1 MKNKKEKQKEEHVKL
16 DKQAEE
22 SEEKKEKPK
31 ENKKEKQ
38 KEKEPKEKE
47 MPLTIFLFLL
57 ITAIIKDAIQIL
69 LGLIPGINLFV
80 WVISLPFAAF
90 IFIIVLISGIR
101 ATWLLIGQGLDLLP
115 FASVLPIATLTVIL
129 CFIFQKLPAP
139 LKKTAEKASKLTS
152 LTPQETK
159 I

>member
-1 MKNKKEKQKEEHVKL
+1 M
-16 DKQAEE
+16 
-22 SEEKKEKPK
+22 
-31 ENKKEKQ
+31 ENKKEEQ
-38 KEKEPKEKE
+38 KEEEKKPEKKEIS
-47 MPLTIFLFLL
+47 LTIFLFLL
-57 ITAIIKDAIQIL
+57 ITSIIKDAIEIL

-80 WVISLPFAAF
+80 WIISLPFTLF
-90 IFIIVLISGIR
+90 IFAITFMSGIR
-101 ATWLLIGQGLDLLP
+101 AEWLFIGQILDLVP
-115 FASVLPIATLTVIL
+115 FASILPIATLTVIL

>member
-1 MKNKKEKQKEEHVKL
+1 M
-16 DKQAEE
+16 
-22 SEEKKEKPK
+22 
-31 ENKKEKQ
+31 ENKKEEQ
-38 KEKEPKEKE
+38 KEEEKKPEKKEIS
-47 MPLTIFLFLL
+47 LTIFLFLL
-57 ITAIIKDAIQIL
+57 ITSIIKDAIEIL